1 MPAPVRAETGPTARA
16 FPSFGVRFS
25 PSAPWLSNPRIS
37 FLHQQLKGEYEEL
50 HAHTKELKTSLN
62 NSQLELSRWQV
73 RFDELKEQHQSMDIS
88 LTKMDNH
95 CELLSRLKGN
105 LEEEN
110 HHLLSQIQLL
120 SQQNQMLLEQNMES
134 KEQYHEEQKQYI
146 DKLNALRR
154 HKEKLEEKIMDQYK
168 FYDPAPKK
176 KNHWIGAK
184 ALVKLI
190 KPKKE
195 GSRERLKSTTDSPPW
210 QLEPSDPASPSPS
223 QALRSQTENPDNPP
237 SGPNCVEERD
247 THNGPVGK
255 AFQRKK
261 SPFLRSKSKDK
272 DKSPLVHPALSKRL
286 RFWSSSDIPSSPNES
301 ASFSDIGDF

>member
-1 MPAPVRAETGPTARA
+1 M
-16 FPSFGVRFS
+16 
-25 PSAPWLSNPRIS
+25 
-37 FLHQQLKGEYEEL
+37 
-50 HAHTKELKTSLN
+50 KTSLN
-62 NSQLELSRWQV
+62 NSRLELNRWQA
-73 RFDELKEQHQSMDIS
+73 RFDELKEQHQNMDIS
-88 LTKMDNH
+88 LTKLDNH

-110 HHLLSQIQLL
+110 QHLLSQIQLL
-120 SQQNQMLLEQNMES
+120 SQQNQMLLEQNIES

-195 GSRERLKSTTDSPPW
+195 GSRERLKSSDSPPW
-210 QLEPSDPASPSPS
+210 QLESSDSASPPAS
-223 QALRSQTENPDNPP
+223 QTLRPQTENSDNPP
-237 SGPNCVEERD
+237 SGSNCTEERD

-255 AFQRKK
+255 ASQRKK

-272 DKSPLVHPALSKRL
+272 DKSPLVHPAFSKRL

-301 ASFSDIGDF
+301 VSLSDIGDF